1 MRRLLCGKESIVIG
15 ATRSLRRLVLGD
27 TLLLTKTGF
36 GKSIIFHAY
45 SNLDGK
51 DYDPVSS
58 IVQAGG
64 GRTSPVWIHDP
75 KYGNTVRSR
84 STRAT
89 MGELTEVLQLVNPYV
104 DIYKTA
110 RKQLVDP
117 STQPRGWIWHGRLR
131 SWDNDCLDLTVRSM
145 FSIYAIGIC

>member
-1 MRRLLCGKESIVIG
+1 MRFEFLQIRFLHLVWANIAAYSRRLLYGKESIVIG

-27 TLLLTKTGF
+27 TLLLAKTGF

-45 SNLDGK
+45 SNLDWK

-64 GRTSPVWIHDP
+64 GASPVWIHDP

-89 MGELTEVLQLVNPYV
+89 VGELTEVLQSVNPYV
-104 DIYKTA
+104 DIYN
-110 RKQLVDP
+110 L
-117 STQPRGWIWHGRLR
+117 
-131 SWDNDCLDLTVRSM
+131 
-145 FSIYAIGIC
+145 